1 MLYLPAK
8 TACLIKTWTELP
20 FLFGESIM
28 RISPLVL
35 AFLLAMT
42 SGVQAQDQSVE
53 PTDVKSAPK
62 SAPKSAAKSAQEV
75 EPKSAVESSDADK
88 AAVDKAAADKAAEEK
103 RAAEEKE
110 AAEAAESDVAKA
122 VRAELF
128 EQAKSYKFQS
138 TANVHEPVDLKLI
151 ERSVLN
157 WTNPIRHA
165 DTGIVV
171 IWEDEGLPLAFGTLF
186 STGRSYRHS
195 LTSISQFPLGATY
208 QGKATWTPTPGV
220 TWQEWKDEKT
230 SIAKSKA
237 LRMVQMRSIARQFE
251 FRLKSGDDVKRLRL
265 MPQPL
270 LRFKSEKHGVL
281 DGAVMA
287 FAEGND
293 AEVVFV
299 LRADEDAKTWQYG
312 CARCGWF
319 AMSGHIKDKEIWK
332 VNRVR
337 SASTRMMTKRYM
349 SSPYLSSDA
358 PIADSRSVAYDDQLD
373 ISLP

>member
-1 MLYLPAK
+1 
-8 TACLIKTWTELP
+8 
-20 FLFGESIM
+20 M

-75 EPKSAVESSDADK
+75 EPKSAVESSDADKAAVDK

-171 IWEDEGLPLAFGTLF
+171 IWEDEGVILRTNKRCQRRMEFGLFAQLVAGTMPLFLIENSDTDQQVVTTDPYIFVPQEKLD
-186 STGRSYRHS
+186 
-195 LTSISQFPLGATY
+195 LQFPAAHPFSKY
-208 QGKATWTPTPGV
+208 RNSV
-220 TWQEWKDEKT
+220 TFSRALET
-230 SIAKSKA
+230 LVSLSK
-237 LRMVQMRSIARQFE
+237 LR
-251 FRLKSGDDVKRLRL
+251 
-265 MPQPL
+265 
-270 LRFKSEKHGVL
+270 
-281 DGAVMA
+281 
-287 FAEGND
+287 
-293 AEVVFV
+293 
-299 LRADEDAKTWQYG
+299 
-312 CARCGWF
+312 
-319 AMSGHIKDKEIWK
+319 
-332 VNRVR
+332 
-337 SASTRMMTKRYM
+337 
-349 SSPYLSSDA
+349 
-358 PIADSRSVAYDDQLD
+358 
-373 ISLP
+373 